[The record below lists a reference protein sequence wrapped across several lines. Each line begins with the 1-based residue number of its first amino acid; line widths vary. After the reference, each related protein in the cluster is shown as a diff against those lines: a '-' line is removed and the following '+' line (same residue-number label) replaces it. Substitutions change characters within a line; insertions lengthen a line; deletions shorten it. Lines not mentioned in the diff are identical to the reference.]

1 MARLVPLNPMT
12 SPTIDAQK
20 RVLLVDDNVDAAAM
34 LQALLS
40 AFGFTVETADNGAD
54 GLALAQRF
62 LPHVVFL
69 DLGMPVM
76 SGYEVAAAIRQLPLL
91 SDVFLLAL
99 TGWNDQDTRAAVV
112 AAGFDRHLVK
122 PPDIEQ
128 ILAILSR
135 HFEART
141 AASATA

>member
-1 MARLVPLNPMT
+1 MT

-20 RVLLVDDNVDAAAM
+20 RVLIIDDNADAAAM

-40 AFGFTVETADNGAD
+40 AFGFTVEAANNGAD
-54 GLALAQRF
+54 GIALAQRF

-76 SGYEVAAAIRQLPLL
+76 SGYEVATALRKLPLL
-91 SDVFLLAL
+91 ADVFLLAL
-99 TGWNDQDTRAAVV
+99 TGWNDQETRAAVID
-112 AAGFDRHLVK
+112 AGFDRHLVK

-128 ILAILSR
+128 ILSILAR
-135 HFEART
+135 YFEADT
-141 AASATA
+141 VA